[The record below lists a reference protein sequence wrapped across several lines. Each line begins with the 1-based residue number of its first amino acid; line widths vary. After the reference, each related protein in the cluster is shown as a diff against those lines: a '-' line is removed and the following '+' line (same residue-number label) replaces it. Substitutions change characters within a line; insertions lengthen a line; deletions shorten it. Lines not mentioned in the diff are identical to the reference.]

1 MIIYKEKQ
9 SDDDDAE
16 IIVKIFVEFTV
27 GTGKIAKRLGTEHF
41 YNVSLFYVDS
51 GAETARDSLNG
62 RFFAGRMVRCDIY
75 DQALYECNDLSG

>member
-1 MIIYKEKQ
+1 VIIYKEKQ

-41 YNVSLFYVDS
+41 YNVSFIL
-51 GAETARDSLNG
+51 
-62 RFFAGRMVRCDIY
+62 RCFR
-75 DQALYECNDLSG
+75 S

>member
-1 MIIYKEKQ
+1 VIIYKEKQ

-41 YNVSLFYVDS
+41 YNFYFTLLQELKQR
-51 GAETARDSLNG
+51 GTP
-62 RFFAGRMVRCDIY
+62 
-75 DQALYECNDLSG
+75 